1 MLEEAAG
8 VEGRELSLG
17 ERQAQLEKYRFRFV
31 NIYQELEMSSRF
43 VDTHRDV
50 SQGGDGVQLHSH
62 TFYEMIYCTGG
73 STQYLLGTQRYRLRH
88 GDIVLIPPGV
98 SHRPLLAEKMADPY
112 RRCVVWFS
120 QEYVESVRP
129 MWPELLKNQRFGVL
143 RTANTRWE
151 GMAKLFEAG
160 CGEAAR
166 GAPGWQAV
174 VCATTLELLVN
185 IARALEDVD
194 RPTPPAEVPDLF
206 DRLNLFI
213 EEHLAQDVTLE
224 RAAREFF
231 VSKSTIDQLFR
242 KKLGISFYRY
252 LTQSRLIAAK
262 ERILEGEALGRI
274 CTDVGFADYST
285 FYRAFRREYGVAP
298 SDFRDFNR
306 PRRRADSRHRTFVRN
321 GKKAPRLA
329 EAPEAG
335 DKAAS
340 LGGEGNQTLCAA
352 QVFIGFPHF
361 SLLCGRGVCP
371 PGSCPGRQTGF

>member
-1 MLEEAAG
+1 MPGWVEDLLKEMFYGPFYQLAKVVWDWCIGLSTG
-8 VEGRELSLG
+8 VIS
-17 ERQAQLEKYRFRFV
+17 QDPQHFSPATWKFV
-31 NIYQELEMSSRF
+31 T
-43 VDTHRDV
+43 DT
-50 SQGGDGVQLHSH
+50 L
-62 TFYEMIYCTGG
+62 YPWAW
-73 STQYLLGTQRYRLRH
+73 YRLRH

-306 PRRRADSRHRTFVRN
+306 
-321 GKKAPRLA
+321 L
-329 EAPEAG
+329 
-335 DKAAS
+335 
-340 LGGEGNQTLCAA
+340 
-352 QVFIGFPHF
+352 
-361 SLLCGRGVCP
+361 
-371 PGSCPGRQTGF
+371 

>member
-1 MLEEAAG
+1 MKLSELGRMLEEAAG

-194 RPTPPAEVPDLF
+194 RSHASGGGAGPVRPSESFHRGAFGAGRYIGESGAGIFRQQKHHRPIVPQKAGHQLLPVSHAEPSHRGEGAHSGRRGPGKDLHGCGLRRLFHVLPGVPA
-206 DRLNLFI
+206 
-213 EEHLAQDVTLE
+213 
-224 RAAREFF
+224 
-231 VSKSTIDQLFR
+231 
-242 KKLGISFYRY
+242 GI
-252 LTQSRLIAAK
+252 
-262 ERILEGEALGRI
+262 
-274 CTDVGFADYST
+274 
-285 FYRAFRREYGVAP
+285 
-298 SDFRDFNR
+298 
-306 PRRRADSRHRTFVRN
+306 RRRPV
-321 GKKAPRLA
+321 
-329 EAPEAG
+329 
-335 DKAAS
+335 
-340 LGGEGNQTLCAA
+340 
-352 QVFIGFPHF
+352 
-361 SLLCGRGVCP
+361 
-371 PGSCPGRQTGF
+371 

>member
-1 MLEEAAG
+1 MKLSELGRMLEEAAG
-8 VEGRELSLG
+8 VEGRELSPG

-151 GMAKLFEAG
+151 GMAKLFDRCVACKEVCRTWSEA
-160 CGEAAR
+160 
-166 GAPGWQAV
+166 
-174 VCATTLELLVN
+174 
-185 IARALEDVD
+185 D
-194 RPTPPAEVPDLF
+194 DL
-206 DRLNLFI
+206 
-213 EEHLAQDVTLE
+213 Q
-224 RAAREFF
+224 
-231 VSKSTIDQLFR
+231 
-242 KKLGISFYRY
+242 
-252 LTQSRLIAAK
+252 
-262 ERILEGEALGRI
+262 
-274 CTDVGFADYST
+274 
-285 FYRAFRREYGVAP
+285 VA
-298 SDFRDFNR
+298 
-306 PRRRADSRHRTFVRN
+306 
-321 GKKAPRLA
+321 
-329 EAPEAG
+329 
-335 DKAAS
+335 
-340 LGGEGNQTLCAA
+340 
-352 QVFIGFPHF
+352 
-361 SLLCGRGVCP
+361 
-371 PGSCPGRQTGF
+371 

>member
-1 MLEEAAG
+1 MKLSELGRMLEKAAG
-8 VEGRELSLG
+8 VEGRELSPG

-62 TFYEMIYCTGG
+62 TIYEMIYCTGG

-306 PRRRADSRHRTFVRN
+306 
-321 GKKAPRLA
+321 L
-329 EAPEAG
+329 
-335 DKAAS
+335 
-340 LGGEGNQTLCAA
+340 
-352 QVFIGFPHF
+352 
-361 SLLCGRGVCP
+361 
-371 PGSCPGRQTGF
+371 

>member
-1 MLEEAAG
+1 MKLSELGRMLEEAAG
-8 VEGRELSLG
+8 VEGRELSPG

-224 RAAREFF
+224 KIGRAH
-231 VSKSTIDQLFR
+231 V
-242 KKLGISFYRY
+242 
-252 LTQSRLIAAK
+252 
-262 ERILEGEALGRI
+262 
-274 CTDVGFADYST
+274 
-285 FYRAFRREYGVAP
+285 
-298 SDFRDFNR
+298 
-306 PRRRADSRHRTFVRN
+306 
-321 GKKAPRLA
+321 
-329 EAPEAG
+329 
-335 DKAAS
+335 
-340 LGGEGNQTLCAA
+340 
-352 QVFIGFPHF
+352 
-361 SLLCGRGVCP
+361 
-371 PGSCPGRQTGF
+371 

>member
-185 IARALEDVD
+185 IARALDEARDAGFLIYGAAFGEGSLD
-194 RPTPPAEVPDLF
+194 AFTTRLHTPALLVLG
-206 DRLNLFI
+206 N
-213 EEHLAQDVTLE
+213 EEH
-224 RAAREFF
+224 
-231 VSKSTIDQLFR
+231 
-242 KKLGISFYRY
+242 GIRP
-252 LTQSRLIAAK
+252 QVAK
-262 ERILEGEALGRI
+262 RCHHLLHIPML
-274 CTDVGFADYST
+274 
-285 FYRAFRREYGVAP
+285 
-298 SDFRDFNR
+298 
-306 PRRRADSRHRTFVRN
+306 RTFDSLNV
-321 GKKAPRLA
+321 AQ
-329 EAPEAG
+329 AG
-335 DKAAS
+335 GILTSCFARQHLEKNPS
-340 LGGEGNQTLCAA
+340 GE
-352 QVFIGFPHF
+352 
-361 SLLCGRGVCP
+361 
-371 PGSCPGRQTGF
+371 

>member
-1 MLEEAAG
+1 MITEKNTSPRKAFRSAPKSVEQDASLENASCSDSKEEQAVLSG
-8 VEGRELSLG
+8 V
-17 ERQAQLEKYRFRFV
+17 KP
-31 NIYQELEMSSRF
+31 
-43 VDTHRDV
+43 
-50 SQGGDGVQLHSH
+50 
-62 TFYEMIYCTGG
+62 
-73 STQYLLGTQRYRLRH
+73 
-88 GDIVLIPPGV
+88 VL
-98 SHRPLLAEKMADPY
+98 
-112 RRCVVWFS
+112 
-120 QEYVESVRP
+120 
-129 MWPELLKNQRFGVL
+129 ELLEREPERIDAVL
-143 RTANTRWE
+143 VRKGKRSQDTDRILDLCRTAKVRFTLADAQSLDRLCPA
-151 GMAKLFEAG
+151 GHQGVVARLFEAG
-160 CGEAAR
+160 FTEFADLLTDATDAPLPLILVLDQVQDPGNAGTLARTLYAMGGAGLVIPRHNGTFLGAGARRAAA
-166 GAPGWQAV
+166 GA
-174 VCATTLELLVN
+174 LERLPVAKVMN

-306 PRRRADSRHRTFVRN
+306 
-321 GKKAPRLA
+321 L
-329 EAPEAG
+329 
-335 DKAAS
+335 
-340 LGGEGNQTLCAA
+340 
-352 QVFIGFPHF
+352 
-361 SLLCGRGVCP
+361 
-371 PGSCPGRQTGF
+371 

>member
-1 MLEEAAG
+1 M
-8 VEGRELSLG
+8 
-17 ERQAQLEKYRFRFV
+17 
-31 NIYQELEMSSRF
+31 
-43 VDTHRDV
+43 
-50 SQGGDGVQLHSH
+50 QLHSH

-98 SHRPLLAEKMADPY
+98 SHRPLLDEKMADPY

-306 PRRRADSRHRTFVRN
+306 P
-321 GKKAPRLA
+321 
-329 EAPEAG
+329 
-335 DKAAS
+335 
-340 LGGEGNQTLCAA
+340 
-352 QVFIGFPHF
+352 
-361 SLLCGRGVCP
+361 
-371 PGSCPGRQTGF
+371 